1 MRVPTGIHCQTC
13 GVELNQDISGN
24 MYCAC
29 GRKVRFI
36 DFTSGN
42 GISQWNTTATIAM
55 MISTK

>member
-42 GISQWNTTATIAM
+42 GKSQ
-55 MISTK
+55 